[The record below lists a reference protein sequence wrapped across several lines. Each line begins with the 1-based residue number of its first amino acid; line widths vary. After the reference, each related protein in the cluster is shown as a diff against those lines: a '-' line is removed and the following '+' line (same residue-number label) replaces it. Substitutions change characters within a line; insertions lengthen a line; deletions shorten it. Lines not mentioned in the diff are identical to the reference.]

1 MRWDLRDILELD
13 CNERL
18 LLDEPDYLIN
28 EWIRRSTTVQ
38 SIILDVE
45 AMFNSEVWSEQIQ
58 HKKVNKHIV
67 RGLYDDFLE
76 DPRSFKYDLLWSLDG
91 TTMLHA
97 IWYMIQEPTL
107 GQHIWETYD
116 KLDEDPTIKELV
128 EILEA
133 KEISGPIF
141 REFLHEKNGVTQE
154 VSCLRIEHLDDAVDE
169 LTARH
174 LPSQLLLEYVDKDA
188 AAASP
193 VHDDIVQ
200 LRIDLIDTL
209 ELDCNER
216 LLRDE
221 PHTLINEWMLRS
233 NVLQEMIL
241 QIEEVLE
248 QPEIER
254 IQVKLLSDYMLEKL
268 ISDLRTETNRHDL
281 LVSIQYLFN
290 LEHTN
295 TLFKAAEAKVY
306 ADTVYIEHG
315 DFLGDQ

>member
-1 MRWDLRDILELD
+1 
-13 CNERL
+13 
-18 LLDEPDYLIN
+18 
-28 EWIRRSTTVQ
+28 
-38 SIILDVE
+38 
-45 AMFNSEVWSEQIQ
+45 
-58 HKKVNKHIV
+58 
-67 RGLYDDFLE
+67 
-76 DPRSFKYDLLWSLDG
+76 
-91 TTMLHA
+91 
-97 IWYMIQEPTL
+97 
-107 GQHIWETYD
+107 
-116 KLDEDPTIKELV
+116 
-128 EILEA
+128 
-133 KEISGPIF
+133 
-141 REFLHEKNGVTQE
+141 
-154 VSCLRIEHLDDAVDE
+154 
-169 LTARH
+169 
-174 LPSQLLLEYVDKDA
+174 
-188 AAASP
+188 